1 MAPKTIFIT
10 GANRG
15 IGLGL
20 VRELLK
26 VPGVETLV
34 AGARNIDGAKEL
46 QSLAKADSRL
56 HLLAVDV
63 SNDES
68 LVSSVNSVSGLVGE
82 RGLNLLINNAG
93 VIESYGTSSTPNR
106 STVLKCI
113 DVNAVSALLAS
124 QHFLPLL
131 QKAASK
137 VSGDN
142 LSPDRAAI
150 INIGSDCA
158 SQTLNLRGSGPG
170 NSLLAY
176 KMSKVAMLSF
186 SRSMAADFKNLNI
199 PVLITNIHPGWV
211 QTDMGGSNA
220 EISVDESVTKI
231 VASIGKLDASHQGG
245 LFNRDLETM
254 PF

>member
-1 MAPKTIFIT
+1 MAPKTVFIT

-20 VRELLK
+20 VKELLK

-46 QSLAKADSRL
+46 QTLAKADSRL
-56 HLLAVDV
+56 HLLSVDV

-68 LVSSVNSVSGLVGE
+68 LVNSVNSVSGLVGD

-93 VIESYGTSSTPNR
+93 IIESYGMSSTPNR
-106 STVLKCI
+106 ASVLKCI

-131 QKAASK
+131 QKAAAIE
-137 VSGDN
+137 SGDR

-150 INIGSDCA
+150 INIASDCA
-158 SQTLNLRGSGPG
+158 SQALNLRGSGPG

-176 KMSKVAMLSF
+176 KMSKVAMVSF
-186 SRSMAADFKNLNI
+186 SRSLAADFKTHNI
-199 PVLITNIHPGWV
+199 PVLVTNIHPGWV

-220 EISVDESVTKI
+220 EISVDESVSKI
-231 VASIGKLDASHQGG
+231 VASIGKLDSNHHGG
-245 LFNRDLETM
+245 LFNRELETM